1 MTDERF
7 ACSQAFLAAEGWGD
21 ARRRPL
27 ADDAS
32 FRRYER
38 LDRGTESAVLMDAPP
53 AFENVRPFVAV
64 ARYLRGRG
72 LAAPEVLAH
81 DLKNGFLLLE
91 DLGDDLFSRLI
102 KAQPDQEQA
111 LYEMAI
117 DGLVLV
123 QSQAAPS
130 VLDVDGTVT
139 HTLPRYDRTLLTRE
153 VGLFCD
159 WYMPGVTG
167 QPLSDQARAEFIEL
181 WQAPLAEAAENL
193 DCLTL
198 RDYHAD
204 NLMLRADKTGL
215 ERLGLLDFQDAVVG
229 HKAYDLVSVLQ
240 DARRDVSPELE
251 AAMLERYLRTYSGD
265 EESFRRVYAILGA
278 QRNAKIIGI
287 FSRLYLRDGK
297 DSYLKLIPRVWG
309 LLARDLAKPALKPV
323 KDWLEAHIAP
333 ENRGTASSA
342 QGVKPISFLPHKAMI
357 LAAGL
362 GLRMKPLTENRPKPL
377 VTVANKPLLS
387 YSLEGLVAAG
397 VSDVVL
403 NCHYLAGQVE
413 DFVSRYHDHRLTLT
427 LSDERAELMD
437 SGGGVKQALPIL
449 GDQPFYVL
457 NSDMIW
463 RDAPERQAMLHRLQ
477 AFWQAPDMD
486 ILLLLVE
493 KDRAY
498 GYDGAGDYHLGPR
511 GRLTH
516 RGNDATADHVY
527 GGVLIMKPDCFTA
540 TPDTPFSLRLLF
552 DRAAAAGRL
561 YGVVHEGDWYH
572 VGTAA
577 AKREMDEILG
587 D

>member
-1 MTDERF
+1 MTEDRF
-7 ACSQAFLAAEGWGD
+7 AQSHRFLATAGWD
-21 ARRRPL
+21 AAQRTPL

-38 LDRGTESAVLMDAPP
+38 LTLGEQSAILMDAPP

-64 ARYLRGRG
+64 ARYLKSRG
-72 LAAPEVLAH
+72 LAAPEILAD
-81 DLKNGFLLLE
+81 DLIQGFLLLE
-91 DLGDDLFSRLI
+91 DLGDGVFSRLI
-102 KAQPDQEQA
+102 DHDDAEEAP

-117 DGLVLV
+117 DGLIAL
-123 QSQAAPS
+123 QTETPPEALS
-130 VLDVDGTVT
+130 VATGVM
-139 HTLPRYDRTLLTRE
+139 HCLPRYDQDLLTRE

-159 WYMPGVTG
+159 WYLPALGG
-167 QPLSDQARAEFIEL
+167 KPLSDEVRADFMAQ
-181 WQAPLAEAAENL
+181 WRAPLHRAAQDL

-204 NLMLRADKTGL
+204 NLMLRTGQGDL
-215 ERLGLLDFQDAVVG
+215 DRLGLLDFQDAVIG
-229 HKAYDLVSVLQ
+229 HKAYDLVSILQ
-240 DARRDVSPELE
+240 DARRDVPPALE
-251 AAMLERYLRTYSGD
+251 AAMLERYLDAGHM
-265 EESFRRVYAILGA
+265 EEATFREAYAILGA

-287 FSRLYLRDGK
+287 FARLYLRDGK
-297 DSYLKLIPRVWG
+297 ATYLKLIPRVWE
-309 LLARDLAKPALKPV
+309 LLERDLAHPALSSV
-323 KDWLEAHIAP
+323 KDWIDAHIAP
-333 ENRGTASSA
+333 GQRRTPCAPEE
-342 QGVKPISFLPHKAMI
+342 FLPRKAMI
-357 LAAGL
+357 LSAGL
-362 GLRMKPLTENRPKPL
+362 GARMRPLTQTCPKPL
-377 VTVANKPLLS
+377 VTVANKPLLG

-397 VSDVVL
+397 VRDVVL
-403 NCHYLAGQVE
+403 NCHYLADQIE
-413 DFVSRYHDHRLTLT
+413 EYATDYYDHRLTLT

-437 SGGGVKQALPIL
+437 SGGGVKQALPLL
-449 GDQPFYVL
+449 GRQPFYVL

-463 RDAPERQAMLHRLQ
+463 RDGPERQAMLHRLQ
-477 AFWQAPDMD
+477 AFWHAEDMD

-516 RGNDATADHVY
+516 RGNDVTADHVY
-527 GGVLIMKPDCFTA
+527 GGVLIMKPDCFA
-540 TPDTPFSLRLLF
+540 DTPDTPFSLRLLF